1 MYIGLGILLVIAG
14 LILVMDVIT
23 VDLSFVDDSA
33 LGTILLIGGIL
44 AIVLSLF
51 YAPPWRR
58 DRDQV
63 VTYRDDSR
71 V

>member
-1 MYIGLGILLVIAG
+1 MYIGLGIVLIVAG

-23 VDLSFVDDSA
+23 VDLNFVNDSA
-33 LGTILLIGGIL
+33 LGTILLIAGIL
-44 AIVLSLF
+44 AIVISLL

-58 DRDQV
+58 GDRV

-71 V
+71 Y